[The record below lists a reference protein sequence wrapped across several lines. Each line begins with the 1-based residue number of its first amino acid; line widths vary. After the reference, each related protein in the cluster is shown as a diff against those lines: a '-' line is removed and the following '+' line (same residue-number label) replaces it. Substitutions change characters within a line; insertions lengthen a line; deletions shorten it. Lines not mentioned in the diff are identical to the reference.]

1 MMQVSVREAKAD
13 LSKLIR
19 LVESKKENEI
29 QIARNGRP
37 VVKIVLIKPVPAS
50 KRIGVAEGK
59 FAVPDDLDAGSDEI
73 AASLMGGDLAG
84 DDLPEDNLSE
94 DDLLGGD
101 LF

>member
-19 LVESKKENEI
+19 LVESKKEDEVL
-29 QIARNGRP
+29 IARNGQP
-37 VVKIVLIKPVPAS
+37 VVKIVRMQPVPAS

-59 FAVPDDLDAGSDEI
+59 FNIPDDLDAGNDEI
-73 AASLMGGDLAG
+73 AA
-84 DDLPEDNLSE
+84 
-94 DDLLGGD
+94 LLTGGD

>member
-1 MMQVSVREAKAD
+1 MIQVSVREAKAD

-19 LVESKKENEI
+19 LIENKREDEI

-37 VVKIVLIKPVPAS
+37 VVKLVLINPVPAS

-59 FAVPDDLDAGSDEI
+59 FVVPDDLDAGNDEI
-73 AASLMGGDLAG
+73 AASFI
-84 DDLPEDNLSE
+84 
-94 DDLLGGD
+94 GGD

>member
-1 MMQVSVREAKAD
+1 MIQVSVREAKAD

-19 LVESKKENEI
+19 LIENKREDEV

-37 VVKIVLIKPVPAS
+37 VVKLVLINPVPTS

-59 FAVPDDLDAGSDEI
+59 FVVPDDLDAGNDEI
-73 AASLMGGDLAG
+73 AASLT
-84 DDLPEDNLSE
+84 
-94 DDLLGGD
+94 GGD